1 MPDGFKIAD
10 AYVEIHARGEDR
22 VGRQVRDTVRNDR
35 SFEAAGADA
44 GARFSR
50 GFNDGVNRGG
60 VATHMRNLGT
70 AAGRHFRDGLFG
82 AIGNI
87 GQALTSTIK
96 WTVIGGA
103 IAGLGAHAA
112 SAAVPV
118 IALAGELTKLGGL
131 MAAVPGV
138 ALTGAAAFGV
148 WKLAA
153 GGLSEAMSATLSG
166 NLEAQAAAMS
176 KLTERGR
183 ALISEFDGAL
193 AMLNQFKR
201 FAQDPFVEPLIGQIE
216 RWITS
221 ARVLGP
227 AISSLA
233 AEMGLLIRQALD
245 FATSDH
251 ALAQFNVV
259 LGDTSRL
266 FGAIRTAFQPLLT
279 GFTDLGVVGSNWLAS
294 MSGGLSNVLTTWG
307 QWMSEVARSGQ
318 ALQWINNAVEVLGQV
333 WRLAGDLV
341 GIFRGLFQAMETAG
355 GGALGILGQLTRQL
369 NLFFA
374 SAEGQDIL
382 VTIFRALMDIG
393 SAFMPVIRAL
403 ASAIATLAPTVADL
417 AEALGPLLADA
428 INAVAPALRE
438 LGPGILAVFNNLR
451 QAVQALSPALPVLAR
466 AFSGVM
472 AAAAPLLPTIANL
485 AVQVINT
492 LAPALPPLTA
502 ALVSVLQAL
511 SPLGVAIAQVARVVA
526 DQLTRAIE
534 AVAPYLPDLARALG
548 ELLIALTPLIPPIT
562 QLVIA
567 LTPLIPVI
575 TDMISL
581 LAQLATAVM
590 PALTTAINL
599 NATATQILV
608 NVISAA
614 WAFIRDYIVLA
625 IEQIRNAVNWFFDL
639 PANWD
644 AIWSAIRTYV
654 SSAWDNIRS
663 TVSSVIDDI
672 RARIEN
678 ALSVIRSIWD
688 VTWSNIRTYVSST
701 WDNIRSTV
709 SSVIDNI
716 RSTISNA
723 LNAIRS
729 AWSSAWDS
737 ARNTVVETW
746 NRIRSAVIDGVNN
759 VLAIARALPGQIVS
773 SLGNL
778 GGLLWN
784 SGRSIIQ
791 GLIDGLWSKFGDLW
805 NTAVDILN
813 RIRSLFPFSPAKV
826 GPFSG
831 RGWVEYSGRSV
842 AEGFARGMTSG
853 MHEVNTAAAGII
865 NAAAAPV
872 GVTPASITPAA
883 VAAAAP
889 APAPVRS
896 IHIGQLSLN
905 MQAVVDLRNP
915 SGAARQFLLDVRDA
929 LRQLEME
936 YA

>member
-1 MPDGFKIAD
+1 
-10 AYVEIHARGEDR
+10 
-22 VGRQVRDTVRNDR
+22 
-35 SFEAAGADA
+35 
-44 GARFSR
+44 
-50 GFNDGVNRGG
+50 
-60 VATHMRNLGT
+60 
-70 AAGRHFRDGLFG
+70 
-82 AIGNI
+82 
-87 GQALTSTIK
+87 
-96 WTVIGGA
+96 
-103 IAGLGAHAA
+103 
-112 SAAVPV
+112 
-118 IALAGELTKLGGL
+118 GGL

-153 GGLSEAMSATLSG
+153 GGLSEPMSATLSG

-176 KLTERGR
+176 KLTERGQ
-183 ALISEFDGAL
+183 ALISEFDGSL

-233 AEMGLLIRQALD
+233 AAMGLLIRQALD

-451 QAVQALSPALPVLAR
+451 QAVQALSPELPVLARAFSGVMAAAAPLLPTIANLAVQVINTLAPALRELGPGILAVFNNLRQAVQALSPALPVLAR

-562 QLVIA
+562 Q
-567 LTPLIPVI
+567 
-575 TDMISL
+575 
-581 LAQLATAVM
+581 
-590 PALTTAINL
+590 
-599 NATATQILV
+599 
-608 NVISAA
+608 
-614 WAFIRDYIVLA
+614 
-625 IEQIRNAVNWFFDL
+625 
-639 PANWD
+639 
-644 AIWSAIRTYV
+644 
-654 SSAWDNIRS
+654 
-663 TVSSVIDDI
+663 
-672 RARIEN
+672 
-678 ALSVIRSIWD
+678 
-688 VTWSNIRTYVSST
+688 
-701 WDNIRSTV
+701 
-709 SSVIDNI
+709 
-716 RSTISNA
+716 
-723 LNAIRS
+723 
-729 AWSSAWDS
+729 
-737 ARNTVVETW
+737 
-746 NRIRSAVIDGVNN
+746 
-759 VLAIARALPGQIVS
+759 
-773 SLGNL
+773 
-778 GGLLWN
+778 
-784 SGRSIIQ
+784 
-791 GLIDGLWSKFGDLW
+791 
-805 NTAVDILN
+805 
-813 RIRSLFPFSPAKV
+813 
-826 GPFSG
+826 
-831 RGWVEYSGRSV
+831 
-842 AEGFARGMTSG
+842 
-853 MHEVNTAAAGII
+853 
-865 NAAAAPV
+865 
-872 GVTPASITPAA
+872 
-883 VAAAAP
+883 
-889 APAPVRS
+889 
-896 IHIGQLSLN
+896 
-905 MQAVVDLRNP
+905 
-915 SGAARQFLLDVRDA
+915 
-929 LRQLEME
+929 
-936 YA
+936 